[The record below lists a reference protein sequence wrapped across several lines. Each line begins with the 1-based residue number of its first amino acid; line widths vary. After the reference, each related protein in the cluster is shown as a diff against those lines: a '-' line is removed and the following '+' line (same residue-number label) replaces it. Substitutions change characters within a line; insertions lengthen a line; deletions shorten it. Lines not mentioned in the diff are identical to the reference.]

1 MVSHSLSNLLLV
13 LLMFVISYTEM
24 NDKLASEETKIVL
37 VGQLCQFGT
46 EIRRLGDGLYL
57 V

>member
-1 MVSHSLSNLLLV
+1 
-13 LLMFVISYTEM
+13 MFVISYTEM

-57 V
+57 VWSIQMTKRRSYT